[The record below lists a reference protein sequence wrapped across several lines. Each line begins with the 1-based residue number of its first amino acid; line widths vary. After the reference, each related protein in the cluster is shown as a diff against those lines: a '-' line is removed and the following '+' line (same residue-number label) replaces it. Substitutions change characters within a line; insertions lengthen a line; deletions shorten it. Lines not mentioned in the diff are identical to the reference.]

1 MVPRKDVITA
11 REGTSLDK
19 TYEILEKSKKG
30 KIPIVDENGHLTALI
45 ARTDIKKN
53 REHPLGSKDDQ
64 GRLLV
69 GAAISTRE
77 EAYERL
83 PLLRKAGVDVVVI
96 VSTKFFDCLCV
107 WSW

>member
-11 REGTSLDK
+11 PEGTSLEK
-19 TYEILEKSKKG
+19 TYELLEKSKKG
-30 KIPIVDENGHLTALI
+30 KIPIVDAHDCLTALI

-53 REHPLGSKDDQ
+53 REYPWSSKDAQ

-77 EAYERL
+77 ESYERL
-83 PLLRKAGVDVVVI
+83 PLLKKAGVDVVVI
-96 VSTKFFDCLCV
+96 VSRRFSDPFVVVT
-107 WSW
+107 